1 MLIWSSGSICTAA
14 RRVILF
20 LHIQPLLFGGGVCGF
35 TASRLPDVDQMAWQ
49 AARCKEHH
57 VDPDV
62 VAGAGE
68 ARAQHFGGRGD
79 AAQPILVDRM
89 VAVRRRSDEHTSEL
103 PSLMRISYADFC
115 LTKTKITIM

>member
-35 TASRLPDVDQMAWQ
+35 TASRLPDVDQMAWP
-49 AARCKEHH
+49 AERCKEHL

-62 VAGAGE
+62 VAGAVDE
-68 ARAQHFGGRGD
+68 RAQLFGARCD
-79 AAQPILVDRM
+79 AAHPILVDRM
-89 VAVRRRSDEHTSEL
+89 VEGRRARAPLHFNEIHGERK
-103 PSLMRISYADFC
+103 SLS
-115 LTKTKITIM
+115 